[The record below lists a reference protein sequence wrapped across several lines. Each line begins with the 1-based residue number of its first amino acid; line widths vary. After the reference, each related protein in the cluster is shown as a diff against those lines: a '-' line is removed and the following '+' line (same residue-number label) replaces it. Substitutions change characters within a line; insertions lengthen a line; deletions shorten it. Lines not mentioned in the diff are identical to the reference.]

1 MNNQPPKFFLR
12 FFRWF
17 CHPGFQKP
25 IEGDLMELYDERVRE
40 LGKKKADQ
48 KFIKDVLLLFRKDII
63 KPASGTYRLTNYGM
77 FKNYFKTTFRNLK
90 RQKLYAAINIGGL
103 SISIACVLL
112 LLSFIQYEF
121 SYDRFLGNYDE
132 IYRVYNQQ
140 SGNDYLGK
148 NKNAIT
154 PLQLASTLQKEYPEV
169 NNATAFDWYTALIGK
184 NEDNLYYEPGIF
196 SDKHFFHVFPYEF
209 IVGDP
214 LTALQDPTSV
224 VLTESLAVKIFDSEN
239 AMGQQLIHRDQVY
252 QVTGVIK
259 DPPKN
264 ASLSLNFVINA
275 EGWDWYKETM
285 SREVWRSNGFNT
297 FFTINEG
304 SDVSMLE
311 SKMPALLEKYWINLE
326 LYPQDY
332 RFEALKEVHLQ
343 SELNFDFAGKG
354 SKKQL
359 LLFSIIVL
367 LILILALVNYTNLAI
382 ARSMNRSKEVGLRKT
397 IGASRGQLIFQFLFE
412 STFLTF
418 LALII
423 ALIVTWISL
432 PVFGELL
439 ERSLQL
445 DFQALIAAA
454 PYLLGLIFFLGILS
468 GYYPAFLISR
478 LQPIH
483 ALKGKTKGLTK
494 SGLRKW
500 LIVGQYAVSIAMII
514 CAIEAN
520 QQFQFIQ
527 KKDLGFQKENIL
539 VVRTRDRDVTKNFD
553 LLKNQWLSHPNIEAV
568 TGSQSLPINLRQG
581 TIINDEQGGD
591 PNDDLHI
598 YQMRAGYDF
607 LDLYD
612 IELIAGRNFSREVKD
627 SLNLCIINETT
638 AKAMG
643 WTPSEAIGQR
653 FTEDWDLKYREVIGV
668 IKDFHMHSMHMEIE
682 PMFIERR
689 DARSFRY
696 ISFKVKPEKLQ
707 ETIAYLE
714 ETIQPYSSY
723 PFDAQLLT
731 DRYDQLY
738 AEDISQSKIFNFFTI
753 LAIFIASLGLFG
765 LATYTIHLR
774 MKEVGIRK
782 VLGATISSVVS
793 LVSLDFVKLVG
804 IGFVVAIPI
813 AWLVIGK
820 WLENY
825 SYHINIQWWVFALSG
840 IMAVII
846 ACITV
851 SAQSIK
857 IALSDPAEILK
868 DE

>member
-1 MNNQPPKFFLR
+1 
-12 FFRWF
+12 
-17 CHPGFQKP
+17 
-25 IEGDLMELYDERVRE
+25 MELYDERTKKM
-40 LGKKKADQ
+40 GKRKADR
-48 KFIKDVLLLFRKDII
+48 KFRIDVLQLFRPNII
-63 KPASGTYRLTNYGM
+63 KPADGTYRITNYGM
-77 FKNYFKTTFRNLK
+77 LKNYFKTTIRNLK
-90 RQKLYAAINIGGL
+90 RQKLYAVINIGGL

-112 LLSFIQYEF
+112 ILSFIQYEF
-121 SYDRFLGNYDE
+121 SYDRFLGNYDKV
-132 IYRVYNQQ
+132 YRVYNQQ
-140 SGNDYLGK
+140 AGNDYLGK

-154 PLQLASTLQKEYPEV
+154 PLQLASTMQKEHPEV
-169 NNATAFDWYTALIGK
+169 KNATAFDWYTALIGK

-209 IVGDP
+209 ILGDP

-224 VLTESLAVKIFDSEN
+224 VLTESLAVKIFGNEN
-239 AMGQQLIHRDQVY
+239 AMGQQLTHRDQVY

-264 ASLSLNFVINA
+264 ASFALNFVINA

-297 FFTINEG
+297 FFTINDG
-304 SDVSMLE
+304 SDVSLLE
-311 SKMPALLEKYWINLE
+311 SKMPDLLEKYWVNLE
-326 LYPQDY
+326 LYPQKY
-332 RFEALKEVHLQ
+332 LFEGLKDVHLQ

-359 LLFSIIVL
+359 LLFAIIVL
-367 LILILALVNYTNLAI
+367 LILVLALVNYTNLAI

-397 IGASRGQLIFQFLFE
+397 IGAGRGQLMFQFLFE

-418 LALII
+418 LAMVI
-423 ALIVTWISL
+423 ALLITWVSL
-432 PVFGELL
+432 PIFGYLL
-439 ERSLQL
+439 ERPLQL
-445 DFQALIAAA
+445 EIDALITAI
-454 PYLLGLIFFLGILS
+454 PYLVGLVFFLGVLS
-468 GYYPAFLISR
+468 GFYPAFLTAR
-478 LQPIH
+478 LQPIY

-494 SGLRKW
+494 SRLKNW

-527 KKDLGFQKENIL
+527 KKDLGFQKEEIL
-539 VVRTRDRDVTKNFD
+539 VLRRRSQEVTKNFEI
-553 LLKNQWLSHPNIEAV
+553 LKNEWLSYPNIQAV
-568 TGSQSLPINLRQG
+568 AGSQSLPINLRQS
-581 TIINDEQGGD
+581 TIVNDEQGGD
-591 PNDDLHI
+591 PNDDLNI

-607 LDLYD
+607 LALYD
-612 IELIAGRNFSREVKD
+612 IKLIAGRNFSRELKD

-638 AKAMG
+638 AKTMG
-643 WTPSEAIGQR
+643 WTPNEAIGKR

-689 DARSFRY
+689 DPGSFRY
-696 ISFKVKPEKLQ
+696 ISFKINPQNLQ
-707 ETIAYLE
+707 ETIAYIE
-714 ETIQPYSSY
+714 ETIESYSSY

-731 DRYDQLY
+731 DKYDQLY
-738 AEDISQSKIFNFFTI
+738 AEDISQSKIFSFFTLMAI
-753 LAIFIASLGLFG
+753 LIASLGLFG

-782 VLGATISSVVS
+782 VLGSSISAIVS
-793 LVSLDFVKLVG
+793 LVSLDFLKLVG
-804 IGFVVAIPI
+804 IGFLVAIPVAWI
-813 AWLVIGK
+813 AIDK

-825 SYHINIQWWVFALSG
+825 SYHISIQWWVFALSG
-840 IMAVII
+840 LMAVIV
-846 ACITV
+846 ACLTI